1 MKLNKE
7 KIKERI
13 SEIKESTIEIEK
25 LTSMD
30 EREFWKEKRNI
41 AAVKYYLLQAIE
53 SIGSICVHIIA
64 KKFGKG
70 VYTISECFVILEKGV
85 IINKD
90 LYTRL
95 KKMVK
100 FRNKL
105 VHRYWEIDDK
115 LVYNYAKNDIKDFLD
130 FINEIYKIIL

>member
-70 VYTISECFVILEKGV
+70 VSSISECFVILEKEG